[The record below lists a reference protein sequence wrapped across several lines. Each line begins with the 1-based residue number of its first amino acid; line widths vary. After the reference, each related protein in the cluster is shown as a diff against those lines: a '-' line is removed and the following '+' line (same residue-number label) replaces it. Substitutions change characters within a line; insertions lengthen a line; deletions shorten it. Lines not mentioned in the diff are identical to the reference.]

1 MEHLDHDSLFFC
13 LSFFSRVYHFLVY
26 KKNWNLNEPTPLWW
40 KIIYSDLFW
49 DHDQL
54 LSCHWALRRT
64 FTFEG
69 KGLTYS
75 PLVYVFSVLHT
86 DPHTSAL
93 LDCVR
98 VLVPY
103 ELRTSQFLS
112 SYILKPCAK
121 ITDTNTRNHPPF
133 FLYLVWWHLTL
144 FQISLKVP
152 TAKCPL
158 IFHFLTLD

>member
-1 MEHLDHDSLFFC
+1 M
-13 LSFFSRVYHFLVY
+13 
-26 KKNWNLNEPTPLWW
+26 PLWW

-86 DPHTSAL
+86 DPHTSVL

-98 VLVPY
+98 VLVPDQ
-103 ELRTSQFLS
+103 LLTSQLFE
-112 SYILKPCAK
+112 
-121 ITDTNTRNHPPF
+121 N
-133 FLYLVWWHLTL
+133 LYLAT
-144 FQISLKVP
+144 ISKHNGYQYSEP
-152 TAKCPL
+152 SSIFL
-158 IFHFLTLD
+158 ISGMMAPHALPYFLESSHCKMSADEFKKWKHFLNSNQRKMSN

>member
-1 MEHLDHDSLFFC
+1 M
-13 LSFFSRVYHFLVY
+13 
-26 KKNWNLNEPTPLWW
+26 PLWW

-86 DPHTSAL
+86 DPHTSVL

-98 VLVPY
+98 VLVPDQ
-103 ELRTSQFLS
+103 LLTSQLFENFTWR
-112 SYILKPCAK
+112 KFPN
-121 ITDTNTRNHPPF
+121 ITDTNTRNLPPF

-144 FQISLKVP
+144 FPISSRVP

-158 IFHFLTLD
+158 MNLKNGSIF